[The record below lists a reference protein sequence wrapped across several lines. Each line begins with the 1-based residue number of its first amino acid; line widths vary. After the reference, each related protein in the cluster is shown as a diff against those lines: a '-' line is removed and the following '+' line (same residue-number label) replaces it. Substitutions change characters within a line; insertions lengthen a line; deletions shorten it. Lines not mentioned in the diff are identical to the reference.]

1 MRNRALLLLAL
12 VLLLVAGCPPRETAV
27 TPAEPP
33 AQPAA
38 PAALTLSSPAFEEG
52 AAIPVRHTG
61 DGEDRSPELRWTGD
75 LPPSTQV
82 LALVMDDPDAPGG
95 TFTHWL
101 VYDIPKTATSLAEG
115 VEPNAML
122 PDNGGKQGTNDFGK
136 VGYGGPA
143 PPPGSLHHYHFTLY
157 ALDAATGLEPGAR
170 RSQFDRAVKDHIVA
184 KGELTGTY
192 AR

>member
-1 MRNRALLLLAL
+1 MGKRVLLLA
-12 VLLLVAGCPPRETAV
+12 VLAPLLAGGCPPRETTVA
-27 TPAEPP
+27 PPEPV
-33 AQPAA
+33 AKAAA
-38 PAALTLSSPAFEEG
+38 PVDLTLSSPAFEEG

-61 DGEDRSPELRWTGD
+61 DGQNLSPELRWTGD
-75 LPPSTQV
+75 LPPSAQV

-136 VGYGGPA
+136 IGYGGPA

-157 ALDAATGLEPGAR
+157 ALDAPTGLEPGAQ

-184 KGELTGTY
+184 KGELMGTY